1 VNPRRRNLPLA
12 LLHAR
17 EAAMAQFRPILKAHG
32 LTDQQWRVI
41 RVLSEAAQPLES
53 GRVAEACQI
62 LAPSLTGIL
71 RRLGETGL
79 VERAWSRADQRR
91 QLVTLTPRGRAL
103 VDRMTPLI
111 DRQYRLIEDALG
123 TEWLDAIYGTLDR
136 LTAVLKRDIPLA
148 SAAAPHPAREVRHPL
163 PTEEGGTRAK
173 RGRVRGRRAV
183 PFASMGR

>member
-17 EAAMAQFRPILKAHG
+17 EAAMGHFRPILKAHG
-32 LTDQQWRVI
+32 LTDQQWRVV
-41 RVLSEAAQPLES
+41 RVLSETEQPLES
-53 GRVAEACQI
+53 GRVAEACQL

-71 RRLGETGL
+71 KRLVETGL

-91 QLVTLTPRGRAL
+91 QLVTLTPKGRAL

-123 TEWLDAIYGTLDR
+123 KDRLDAVYDTLDR
-136 LTAVLKRDIPLA
+136 LIALLKREMPA
-148 SAAAPHPAREVRHPL
+148 TAGRAAALRVNRTAARRPS
-163 PTEEGGTRAK
+163 
-173 RGRVRGRRAV
+173 GRSRPRRARRARR
-183 PFASMGR
+183 PGQRSS